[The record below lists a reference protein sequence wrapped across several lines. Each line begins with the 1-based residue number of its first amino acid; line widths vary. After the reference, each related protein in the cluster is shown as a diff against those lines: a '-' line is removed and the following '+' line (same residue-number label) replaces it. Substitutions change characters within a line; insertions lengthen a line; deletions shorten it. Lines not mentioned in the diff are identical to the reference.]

1 MPVMMMSDVV
11 LFVMLKR
18 MMAQAELKCETLAT
32 TALSSTD
39 FKVVEVYT

>member
-18 MMAQAELKCETLAT
+18 MMAQAELKCETSVAEAMN
-32 TALSSTD
+32 ALEESES
-39 FKVVEVYT
+39 